1 LLVPLLRR
9 MSDPHQDV
17 RAAASSCFG
26 SLMTLLPLAQG
37 VPTPPGLD
45 SDQLAAIHQDS
56 AFLLQLLDNRNVA
69 AYNLPFQLPY
79 TLRPYQQDG
88 INWLAFLRRFGLHGV
103 LADDMGLGKTLQA
116 SCIMA
121 AASLEAEA
129 AYAGR
134 MATVSNSNGAGDSS
148 PPPPLPCLVV
158 CPATLVGHW
167 VHEVETTIGP
177 AGLRPLQYGGQP
189 GERAASQA
197 QFDKSLRSVSPSSPR
212 LQYNLLVMSYES
224 LRADIE
230 WVASRRWLYCVLD
243 EGHAIRNPR
252 SRVTHACKRV
262 VAQHRL
268 LLSGTPIQN
277 DVLEMWSLFDF
288 LMPGFLGPEKAFRAK
303 FGKALQEAR
312 VSKRGSREAEA
323 GLLALEGLHR
333 SLLPFVLRR
342 TKGQVLSD
350 LPPKIITDIYCELS
364 DLQARLYA
372 DFQQSKASA
381 EAVEALRSGEARRA
395 AAAGSD
401 DTGDGGGA
409 ITCSSPHV
417 FASLQYLRKLCS
429 HPAMVMDLGLPA
441 HVAVAATVLRTTDAA
456 GVEAALRRLKH
467 APKLAALRDLL
478 ATCAIISPTAEGDE
492 EAAVGVGSCAGAG
505 AGSSTC
511 GDDAADGSGGDSGG
525 GSGGSG
531 HRMLVFAQHKAL
543 LDIVERDL
551 MTPYGVSYLRLD
563 GSVEA
568 SARFGIVQRFNT
580 DPTIDV
586 LLLTTGVGGVGLNLT
601 AADTVV
607 FLEHDWNPMKD
618 MQAMDRAHRLGQRRT
633 VNVYRIL
640 TRGTLEERVMG
651 LQQFKMDVAAA
662 VVNADNMSM
671 DNMDTASLLDVF
683 GAPGGGAIAGPGG
696 SGGAYTAAAAPGSM
710 LPSEVEMAEAAVAEA
725 AGEGA
730 AGRKGKAPP
739 KSGLAAALAAMGD
752 MWDESQYSKEFSM
765 EAFMHKIGGAAPGG
779 GSGGGGGGGSGSGRS
794 GGRGKGQKNI

>member
-1 LLVPLLRR
+1 

-17 RAAASSCFG
+17 RAAASGCFG

-45 SDQLAAIHQDS
+45 DDQLAVVHEDS
-56 AFLLQLLDNRNVA
+56 TFLLQLLDNRNVA
-69 AYNLPFQLPY
+69 AYSLPFQLPY

-103 LADDMGLGKTLQA
+103 LADDMGLGKTLQVA
-116 SCIMA
+116 RGG
-121 AASLEAEA
+121 E
-129 AYAGR
+129 GR
-134 MATVSNSNGAGDSS
+134 GRAPSSSPS
-148 PPPPLPCLVV
+148 PPPPAAPLPCLVV

-167 VHEVETTIGP
+167 VHEVQATIGP

-189 GERAASQA
+189 GERLATQA
-197 QFDKSLRSVSPSSPR
+197 QFDNPSSPR
-212 LQYNLLVMSYES
+212 LPYNMLVMSYES
-224 LRADIE
+224 LRADID

-252 SRVTHACKRV
+252 SRVTQACKRV

-288 LMPGFLGPEKAFRAK
+288 LMPGFLGQERTFRAK

-342 TKGQVLSD
+342 TKGQVLAD
-350 LPPKIITDIYCELS
+350 LPPKIITDIYCDLS

-372 DFQQSKASA
+372 DFQQSK
-381 EAVEALRSGEARRA
+381 ALRSGEARRA

-409 ITCSSPHV
+409 VAGASPHV

-429 HPAMVMDLGLPA
+429 HPAMVMDLGLAA
-441 HVAVAATVLRTTDAA
+441 HRAAATAVLRTNEPA

-467 APKLAALRDLL
+467 SPKLAALRDLL
-478 ATCAIISPTAEGDE
+478 ATC
-492 EAAVGVGSCAGAG
+492 
-505 AGSSTC
+505 
-511 GDDAADGSGGDSGG
+511 GG
-525 GSGGSG
+525 GNSSG
-531 HRMLVFAQHKAL
+531 HRMLVFAQHKSL

-551 MTPYGVSYLRLD
+551 MAPYGVSYLRLD

-568 SARFGIVQRFNT
+568 GARFGIVQRFNS

-601 AADTVV
+601 SADTVV

-651 LQQFKMDVAAA
+651 LQQFKIDVAAA

-683 GAPGGGAIAGPGG
+683 GAGAAGG
-696 SGGAYTAAAAPGSM
+696 SGGAACAAAG
-710 LPSEVEMAEAAVAEA
+710 
-725 AGEGA
+725 
-730 AGRKGKAPP
+730 KGKAAP
-739 KSGLAAALAAMGD
+739 KSGLAAALAAMGE
-752 MWDESQYSKEFSM
+752 MWDESQYSKEFNM
-765 EAFMHKIGGAAPGG
+765 EAFMRKIGGGG
-779 GSGGGGGGGSGSGRS
+779 GAGGGGGGG
-794 GGRGKGQKNI
+794 GGRGRGQKGK